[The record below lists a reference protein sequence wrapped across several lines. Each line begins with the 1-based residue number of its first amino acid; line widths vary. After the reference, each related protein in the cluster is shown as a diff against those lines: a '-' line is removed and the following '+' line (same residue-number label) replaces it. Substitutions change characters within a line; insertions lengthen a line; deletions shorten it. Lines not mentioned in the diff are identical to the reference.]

1 MLKWVFWKMRKAFT
15 ILREKLH
22 LFFPMNMSFYLL
34 FTKSNTEMFL
44 KWLKELEFGKQK
56 VFCKNFWV
64 SISLCS
70 RNFQNVKLWLD
81 SMDSEIWILVKLGLE
96 SCSKLLKSKFRTF
109 KIAKNDIFGPF
120 EFANIWF
127 HIKLE

>member
-22 LFFPMNMSFYLL
+22 LFFPMNMSFYLQ

-81 SMDSEIWILVKLGLE
+81 SMDSEIWILGNFGLE
-96 SCSKLLKSKFRTF
+96 ICSNLLKSKFRAS
-109 KIAKNDIFGPF
+109 KIAKNDISGLF
-120 EFANIWF
+120 EIAKTWF
-127 HIKLE
+127 HA